1 MQNIEKNQT
10 EEAALIST
18 NNNYEPKFI
27 NSRFCKRNIADAKR
41 IAGECQQ
48 ILFGLGPKNIEQV
61 RPQLIQIIEK
71 HSQNAEYLYIMDEHK
86 CAVIH
91 SNPFFKGMTYKD
103 EVAEKAVRSNQPL
116 AQVVTRKSKELLLDI
131 SIPIIYQ
138 GRHIYSLRLGVP
150 IIQSNLRIR
159 LFLPLFIL
167 LAIFSLTINLLHTG
181 RPLQI
186 GLTLVCLVLAAIWS
200 EWAYKNIIHTL
211 HPALHN
217 LRLMNRGNYTNVLEP
232 VYFDELGQIV
242 FEVNKTLVG
251 VKHLIANNVKGM
263 RKVAEKTN
271 DQLESTRQLS
281 VSSSD
286 IASTMETVA
295 ESSTEQK
302 ERTQSSADQAKLISQ
317 VMNSTLNNIEQTVD
331 LSKKSITSAQ
341 EGVASL
347 EHAMEQMNQIVSV
360 MDASSTAV
368 QELEEKSKQVLNVI
382 NVITDIA
389 QQTNLLAL
397 NAAIEAA
404 QAGEHGRGF
413 EVVAEEVRKLS
424 NESNNS
430 AGQIMNVL
438 TEILEKIDDVSKFT
452 ANASKLAHSTST
464 VVSDTGN
471 NIKTSMEA
479 INQAYI
485 QMEQSAKEVEQASIR
500 ADDVAKDQA
509 TVLDISETIAANFQN
524 VAASSE
530 ELASMSEEVASMAS
544 VSNETA
550 NSLLHYM
557 RHFKM

>member
-1 MQNIEKNQT
+1 LKKLIIK
-10 EEAALIST
+10 EAAHIST
-18 NNNYEPKFI
+18 NKEQKFI
-27 NSRFCKRNIADAKR
+27 NSRFCKRNMADAKR
-41 IAGECQQ
+41 IAEECQQ
-48 ILFGLGPKNIEQV
+48 ILFGQGLKDIEEV

-86 CAVIH
+86 CAKIH
-91 SNPFFKGMTYKD
+91 SNPFFKGMIFKD
-103 EVAEKAVRSNQPL
+103 NVAEKAVRSELPL
-116 AQVVTRKSKELLLDI
+116 AQLVTRKTKELLLDI

-138 GRHIYSLRLGVP
+138 GQHIYSLRLGVP
-150 IIQSNLRIR
+150 IIQSSLRVR
-159 LFLPLFIL
+159 LYLPLFIL
-167 LAIFSLTINLLHTG
+167 LVIFCLLISLLNMG
-181 RPLQI
+181 KAVQV
-186 GLTLVCLVLAAIWS
+186 GLTLICLALAVIWA

-217 LRLMNRGNYTNVLEP
+217 LLLMNRGDYTNVLEP

-251 VKHLIANNVKGM
+251 VKHLIANNINGM
-263 RKVAEKTN
+263 KKVAEKTN

-286 IASTMETVA
+286 IASTIETVA
-295 ESSTEQK
+295 ESSMEQK

-317 VMNSTLNNIEQTVD
+317 IMNSTLNNIEQTVD
-331 LSKKSITSAQ
+331 LSQKSITSAQ

-347 EHAMEQMNQIVSV
+347 EHAMEQMDQIVSV

-368 QELEEKSKQVLNVI
+368 KELEEKSKQVLNVI

-438 TEILEKIDDVSKFT
+438 TEILEKIDDVSRFT
-452 ANASKLAHSTST
+452 TNASKLAHSTSS

-471 NIKTSMEA
+471 NIKNSMEA
-479 INQAYI
+479 INKAYI
-485 QMEQSAKEVEQASIR
+485 QMGQSAKEVEQSSIR
-500 ADDVAKDQA
+500 ADNVAKDQA
-509 TVLDISETIAANFQN
+509 TVLNISETIAANFEN

-530 ELASMSEEVASMAS
+530 ELASMSEEVATMAS

-557 RHFKM
+557 RNFKM

>member
-1 MQNIEKNQT
+1 MKKIINK
-10 EEAALIST
+10 EAAHIST
-18 NNNYEPKFI
+18 DKDQKFT
-27 NSRFCKRNIADAKR
+27 NGRSCKRNMAYAKR

-48 ILFGLGPKNIEQV
+48 ILFGQGLKNIEEV
-61 RPQLIQIIEK
+61 RQQLVEIIEK

-91 SNPFFKGMTYKD
+91 SNPFFKGTTYKD
-103 EVAEKAVRSNQPL
+103 EVAEKAVRSDQAL
-116 AQVVTRKSKELLLDI
+116 AQIVRRKSKELLLDI
-131 SIPIIYQ
+131 SVPIIYQ

-150 IIQSNLRIR
+150 ISQSSLRVR

-167 LAIFSLTINLLHTG
+167 LVIFGLIINLLNPG
-181 RPLQI
+181 KPVQI
-186 GLTLVCLVLAAIWS
+186 GLTLVCLVLAVVWA
-200 EWAYKNIIHTL
+200 EWVYRNIKHTL

-217 LRLMNRGNYTNVLEP
+217 LRLMNRGDYTSVLEP

-242 FEVNKTLVG
+242 FEVNKTLIG
-251 VKHLIANNVKGM
+251 VKHLITNNVNGM
-263 RKVAEKTN
+263 KKVAEKTN
-271 DQLESTRQLS
+271 DQLGSTQQLS
-281 VSSSD
+281 ISSSD
-286 IASTMETVA
+286 IASTIEKVA
-295 ESSTEQK
+295 ESSMEQK

-331 LSKKSITSAQ
+331 LSQKSITSAQ

-347 EHAMEQMNQIVSV
+347 EHAMEQMEQIVSV

-368 QELEEKSKQVLNVI
+368 KELEEKSKQVLNVI

-438 TEILEKIDDVSKFT
+438 TEILEKINDVSKFT

-471 NIKTSMEA
+471 NIKISMEA

-485 QMEQSAKEVEQASIR
+485 QMGQSAKEVEQASIG
-500 ADDVAKDQA
+500 AEDVAKDQA
-509 TVLDISETIAANFQN
+509 TVLNISETIAANFQN

-530 ELASMSEEVASMAS
+530 ELASMSEEVATMAS

-557 RHFKM
+557 RHFKL